1 MLDQDRTKEQL
12 INELIEM
19 RRRLAESQ
27 TSKTDK
33 IELER
38 AESSLRQSEQNYRV
52 IFERSPVGII
62 RLDSD
67 GIVTDCNQAYLNV
80 SGSTRDQTIDF
91 NLLVS
96 LKNETVKSAAQ
107 SALSGKIGQYSGE
120 YTFVTGGV
128 TAWVNIIYT
137 PVFNSDGSVSGA
149 IGIFQDVTGR
159 KKAEKGLWDSEQ
171 TLNSILAACPIGIGF
186 TAYNR
191 TMLWANQAW
200 LDLFGFEDKKQFMGQ
215 SPMGLYPSEEE
226 FNRVREIIYP
236 FLEKGRVGETDTR
249 MVRRNGEI
257 FDAHI
262 RMSPLDPLD
271 PHNGLIATIADIT
284 PLKKAEQEKEALMTQ
299 LVQSQKMEAIGTL
312 VGGLAHDFN
321 NMLQI
326 IIGYAQLLM
335 MDKEEDHEDYPDLL
349 SIVRTV
355 RDGAELVSKLLMFGR
370 EAPVRPV
377 TLDLNQQIK
386 KLIILMSH
394 TLPKTI
400 TVKFNP
406 ADGPLFIHADPSQID
421 QAIMNLASNASDAM
435 PDGGRLTIQ
444 ISDIE
449 LDDEYCRLRHGI
461 KPGQYVMLCVSDT
474 GRGMDEQTVAK
485 VFDPFFST
493 KEKGTTRG
501 TGLGLSV
508 VEGIVA
514 QHGGNI
520 TCDSDPG
527 KGTEFKIYFPTVE
540 PPQKSSRKRKTT
552 VPTVEKHPILFVED
566 DPSLADQAKRI
577 LAEAGYSVITAANG
591 AEALEIYQSRDG
603 KLSLVM
609 LDLLMPVM
617 SGQDCLRELV
627 KINPLVKVL
636 ITSGFSPDTHL
647 EEEVMR
653 FAKGFVHK
661 PYNILQLLTAIEST
675 LSDNY

>member
-1 MLDQDRTKEQL
+1 MLDQDKTKEQL

-19 RRRLAESQ
+19 RRKLAESQ

-38 AESSLRQSEQNYRV
+38 AESSVRQSEQNYRV
-52 IFERSPVGII
+52 IFERSPVGIFNFDSNGII
-62 RLDSD
+62 RE
-67 GIVTDCNQAYLNV
+67 CNQAFV
-80 SGSTRDQTIDF
+80 DVCGSTKDRLIGL
-91 NLLVS
+91 NLMVS
-96 LKNETVKSAAQ
+96 LKNEEVRSAIKM
-107 SALSGKIGQYSGE
+107 ALSGKTGEFVGE
-120 YTFVTGGV
+120 YTSVTGSK
-128 TAWVNIIYT
+128 TAWLNTIYA
-137 PVFNSDGSVSGA
+137 PVFNSSGSVSGG
-149 IGIFQDVTGR
+149 IGIVQDISAR
-159 KKAEKGLWDSEQ
+159 KKAEKALWDSEQ

-226 FNRVREIIYP
+226 FERVKEAIYP

-249 MVRRNGEI
+249 MVRRNGDV

-262 RMSPLDPLD
+262 RMSPLDSLE
-271 PHNGLIATIADIT
+271 PHKGVIAIIADIT
-284 PLKKAEQEKEALMTQ
+284 PRKVAEREKEALVAQ
-299 LVQSQKMEAIGTL
+299 LLQSQKMETVGTL

-326 IIGYAQLLM
+326 ILGYTQLLM
-335 MDKEEDHEDYPDLL
+335 MDKDEDHEDYPDLL

-386 KLIILMSH
+386 KLIILMSN

-444 ISDIE
+444 TSDIE
-449 LDDEYCRLRHGI
+449 LDDEYCRLRHGV

-508 VEGIVA
+508 VQGIVA

-520 TCDSDPG
+520 TCDSEPG

-540 PPQKSSRKRKTT
+540 PPQKSLRKRKTS
-552 VPTVEKHPILFVED
+552 VQTVEKHPILFVED
-566 DPSLADQAKRI
+566 DPFLAVQAKRI

-603 KLSLVM
+603 KLSLVV

-636 ITSGFSPDTHL
+636 IASGFSPDTNL

-661 PYNILQLLTAIEST
+661 PYNISQLLTAIEST

>member
-1 MLDQDRTKEQL
+1 MLDQDKTKEQL

-19 RRRLAESQ
+19 RRKLAESE

-62 RLDSD
+62 RFDSD

-80 SGSTRDQTIDF
+80 SGSTRDQAIDF

-159 KKAEKGLWDSEQ
+159 KKAEKALWDSEQ

-271 PHNGLIATIADIT
+271 PHNGVIATIADIT
-284 PLKKAEQEKEALMTQ
+284 PRKKAEQEKEALMTQ

-444 ISDIE
+444 TSDIE

-508 VEGIVA
+508 VQGIVA

-636 ITSGFSPDTHL
+636 IASGFSPDTHL

-661 PYNILQLLTAIEST
+661 PYNISQLLTAIEST

>member
-1 MLDQDRTKEQL
+1 MLDQDKTREQL
-12 INELIEM
+12 VNELDEM
-19 RRRLAESQ
+19 RRKLAELEPVRVN
-27 TSKTDK
+27 
-33 IELER
+33 IAELKLTED
-38 AESSLRQSEQNYRV
+38 ALRQSEQNYRL
-52 IFERSPVGII
+52 IFERSPAGIM
-62 RLDSD
+62 RFNSD

-80 SGSTRDQTIDF
+80 SGSTRDQVIDF

-96 LKNETVKSAAQ
+96 LRNETVKSAVQ

-120 YTFVTGGV
+120 YTFATGGA
-128 TAWVNIIYT
+128 TAWVNITYS

-159 KKAEKGLWDSEQ
+159 KKAEKALWDSEQ

-191 TMLWANQAW
+191 TLLWANQAW
-200 LDLFGFEDKKQFMGQ
+200 LDLFGFEDKKQFLGQ
-215 SPMGLYPSEEE
+215 SPIGLYPSEEE

-236 FLEKGRVGETDTR
+236 LLEKGQIGETDTR
-249 MVRRNGEI
+249 MVRKNGDV

-262 RMSPLDPLD
+262 RMSPLNPLE
-271 PHNGLIATIADIT
+271 PQQGVIAIIVDIT
-284 PLKKAEQEKEALMTQ
+284 TRKVAEREKEALTAQ
-299 LVQSQKMEAIGTL
+299 LLQSQKMETVGTL

-326 IIGYAQLLM
+326 ILGYTQLLM
-335 MDKEEDHEDYPDLL
+335 MDKEEDHEDYPDLQ

-377 TLDLNQQIK
+377 SVDLNKQIK

-421 QAIMNLASNASDAM
+421 QAIMNLAINASDAM

-444 ISDIE
+444 TSDIE
-449 LDDEYCRLRHGI
+449 LDDEYCRLQHGI
-461 KPGQYVMLCVSDT
+461 KRGRYVMLCVSDT
-474 GRGMDEQTVAK
+474 GRGMDEQTLAR

-508 VEGIVA
+508 VQGIVA
-514 QHGGNI
+514 QHDGHI
-520 TCDSDPG
+520 TCNSEPG
-527 KGTEFKIYFPTVE
+527 KGTELKIYFPAVE
-540 PPQKSSRKRKTT
+540 PPQKSSRKRKTS
-552 VPTVEKHPILFVED
+552 VQTVEKHPILFVED
-566 DPSLADQAKRI
+566 DPFLADQAKRI
-577 LAEAGYSVITAANG
+577 LAKAGYSVITATNG
-591 AEALEIYQSRDG
+591 AEALEIYQGREG
-603 KLSLVM
+603 KISLVI

-636 ITSGFSPDTHL
+636 IASGFSPDMHL
-647 EEEVMR
+647 EEEIMG
-653 FAKGFVHK
+653 FARGFVHK
-661 PYNILQLLTAIEST
+661 PYNMSQLLTAIDSVQ
-675 LSDNY
+675 SGNY

>member
-1 MLDQDRTKEQL
+1 MLDQDKTREQL
-12 INELIEM
+12 VNELDEM
-19 RRRLAESQ
+19 RRKLAELEPVPVN
-27 TSKTDK
+27 
-33 IELER
+33 IAELKLTED
-38 AESSLRQSEQNYRV
+38 ALRQSEQNFRV
-52 IFERSPVGII
+52 IFERSPAGII
-62 RLDSD
+62 RFNSD

-80 SGSTRDQTIDF
+80 SGSTRDQVIGF

-96 LKNETVKSAAQ
+96 LRNETVKSAVQ

-120 YTFVTGGV
+120 YTFVTGGA

-137 PVFNSDGSVSGA
+137 PVFNSDGSVSGV

-159 KKAEKGLWDSEQ
+159 KKAEKALWDSEQ

-191 TMLWANQAW
+191 TLLWANQAW
-200 LDLFGFEDKKQFMGQ
+200 LDLFGFEDKKQFLGQ
-215 SPMGLYPSEEE
+215 SPIGLYPSEEE

-236 FLEKGRVGETDTR
+236 FLEKGQIGETDTR
-249 MVRRNGEI
+249 MVRKNGDV

-262 RMSPLDPLD
+262 RMSPLNPLE
-271 PHNGLIATIADIT
+271 PQQGVIAIIADIT
-284 PLKKAEQEKEALMTQ
+284 PRKVAEREKEALMAQ
-299 LVQSQKMEAIGTL
+299 LLQSQKMETVGTL

-326 IIGYAQLLM
+326 ILGYTQLLM
-335 MDKEEDHEDYPDLL
+335 MDKEEDHEDYPDLQ

-370 EAPVRPV
+370 EAPIRPV
-377 TLDLNQQIK
+377 SLDLNQQIK

-421 QAIMNLASNASDAM
+421 QAIMNLAINASDAM

-444 ISDIE
+444 TSDIE

-461 KPGQYVMLCVSDT
+461 KPGRYVMLCVSDT
-474 GRGMDEQTVAK
+474 GRGMDEQTLAR

-508 VEGIVA
+508 VQGIVA
-514 QHGGNI
+514 QHDGHT
-520 TCDSDPG
+520 TCDSEPG
-527 KGTEFKIYFPTVE
+527 KGTELKIYFPAVE
-540 PPQKSSRKRKTT
+540 PPQKSSRKRKTS
-552 VPTVEKHPILFVED
+552 VQTVEKHPILFVED
-566 DPSLADQAKRI
+566 DPFLADQAKRI
-577 LAEAGYSVITAANG
+577 LAKAGYSVITAANG

-603 KLSLVM
+603 KISLVI

-627 KINPLVKVL
+627 KVDPSVRVL
-636 ITSGFSPDTHL
+636 IASGFSPDMHL
-647 EEEVMR
+647 EEEVMC
-653 FAKGFVHK
+653 FARGFVHK
-661 PYNILQLLTAIEST
+661 PYNMSQLLTAIESVQ
-675 LSDNY
+675 SGND